1 MNAQMHLKKPKWL
14 SYCEATICGF
24 WLTQTPSSSQLC
36 LCMFYKSPRHNF
48 LQYKS
53 NPIFFS
59 IIKINCD
66 HNNRIASKL
75 LCWVKHGS
83 IFKDKVWFMS
93 SNFMLLWPDTNLM
106 QTVRHSSPIHQ
117 QSMFSQTL
125 AKVVTPVSTKKSASI
140 LHFIHPT
147 SDSITMKVSL
157 WLRLPHGRK
166 LYYPP
171 WRGKLLLYYVRWKR
185 LVIEDLFMF
194 NLKAT
199 LNFW

>member
-1 MNAQMHLKKPKWL
+1 
-14 SYCEATICGF
+14 
-24 WLTQTPSSSQLC
+24 
-36 LCMFYKSPRHNF
+36 
-48 LQYKS
+48 
-53 NPIFFS
+53 
-59 IIKINCD
+59 
-66 HNNRIASKL
+66 L

-83 IFKDKVWFMS
+83 IFKDKVWFIS

-117 QSMFSQTL
+117 QWMFSQTL
-125 AKVVTPVSTKKSASI
+125 AEVVTPVSTKKSALI
-140 LHFIHPT
+140 LHFIHLT
-147 SDSITMKVSL
+147 SGSITMKVSL
-157 WLRLPHGRK
+157 SLRLPHGSRH
-166 LYYPP
+166 YYRM